1 MSKKKY
7 MHTYIRIPEKQQY
20 NILHQFL
27 NKNVRK
33 SIKESVKKSIRKN
46 NIVQPDVFTRHK
58 CRAMLR
64 ANLEAT
70 KLIK

>member
-7 MHTYIRIPEKQQY
+7 MHTYTCIERNG
-20 NILHQFL
+20 NITFYISFL

-33 SIKESVKKSIRKN
+33 SIKESVKESIRKN
-46 NIVQPDVFTRHK
+46 NIVQPDVFTRHR

-64 ANLEAT
+64 AKLEAT

>member
-33 SIKESVKKSIRKN
+33 SIKESVKKN
-46 NIVQPDVFTRHK
+46 NIVQPDVFTRHR

-70 KLIK
+70 RLIK